1 MELKKL
7 AIPPPWAMWIGLAVG
22 FQARPSV
29 IPPLWRDDRCAPG
42 NIGQADLEGNHSYKF
57 IYSRVFAADPG
68 GRNLLI
74 LLVGA
79 VRFELTTP
87 CAQGGGMANSFRSIS
102 PLGINVPRRKHLQSA
117 NWPVDDF
124 VAAQNLTHPPASTTG
139 RQEHYGNNTWTR
151 GYGRLSVTAIGG
163 QIPGGHAR
171 RNLHKNREW
180 LLFRAAKCASKVLY
194 PLTLV
199 TARAILPLVAVLPL
213 AEVPSQ
219 GSPKI
224 RARPKKHKP
233 KNN

>member
-1 MELKKL
+1 MERKEL
-7 AIPPPWAMWIGLAVG
+7 AIPPPCAMWIGLAVG
-22 FQARPSV
+22 FQAKPSV
-29 IPPLWRDDRCAPG
+29 IPSLWRDDRCAPG

-151 GYGRLSVTAIGG
+151 GYGRLSVTAICTSSTTPPNARVFSGG
-163 QIPGGHAR
+163 ADATRTQPYAKPHSSTSF
-171 RNLHKNREW
+171 NNRAP
-180 LLFRAAKCASKVLY
+180 RALWK
-194 PLTLV
+194 
-199 TARAILPLVAVLPL
+199 
-213 AEVPSQ
+213 
-219 GSPKI
+219 
-224 RARPKKHKP
+224 
-233 KNN
+233 

>member
-57 IYSRVFAADPG
+57 IYSRVFAADPD

-87 CAQGGGMANSFRSIS
+87 CAQDSF
-102 PLGINVPRRKHLQSA
+102 
-117 NWPVDDF
+117 
-124 VAAQNLTHPPASTTG
+124 
-139 RQEHYGNNTWTR
+139 
-151 GYGRLSVTAIGG
+151 
-163 QIPGGHAR
+163 
-171 RNLHKNREW
+171 
-180 LLFRAAKCASKVLY
+180 
-194 PLTLV
+194 
-199 TARAILPLVAVLPL
+199 
-213 AEVPSQ
+213 
-219 GSPKI
+219 
-224 RARPKKHKP
+224 
-233 KNN
+233 